1 MSAGF
6 PSGNIL
12 EFSPERLLSPR
23 DDMIRVIQMR
33 EDEVYERVRQYLIRE
48 FEISRERIA
57 PEANLFED
65 LELDSIDALDWFAK
79 MESEI
84 DLPIVEKELKEI
96 RTVQDVVD
104 YVLRN
109 LR

>member
-1 MSAGF
+1 MPLG
-6 PSGNIL
+6 PWIW
-12 EFSPERLLSPR
+12 
-23 DDMIRVIQMR
+23 VIQMR
-33 EDEVYERVRQYLIRE
+33 EEEVYVRVRQYLIQE
-48 FEISRERIA
+48 FEIPEEKIA
-57 PEANLFED
+57 PEADLFDD

-84 DLPIVEKELKEI
+84 ALPSVAEELKKI
-96 RTVQDVVD
+96 RTVQDGVD

>member
-1 MSAGF
+1 
-6 PSGNIL
+6 L
-12 EFSPERLLSPR
+12 EFPPERLLRPR
-23 DDMIRVIQMR
+23 GDIIRDMHMR

-48 FEISRERIA
+48 FEIQEERIA
-57 PEANLFED
+57 PEADLFDD

-84 DLPIVEKELKEI
+84 DLPIVENELKKI

>member
-1 MSAGF
+1 MEF
-6 PSGNIL
+6 P
-12 EFSPERLLSPR
+12 PERLLSPR
-23 DDMIRVIQMR
+23 GDIMRVMHMR

-48 FEISRERIA
+48 FEIQEERIA
-57 PEANLFED
+57 PEADLFDD